1 MIKNYNTTQH
11 TPPPYKKNL
20 FLTSAAYLSVTALAV
35 FFMPATQAR
44 AAEQIHIVGSS
55 TVYPFA
61 TTIAEEFGKTTRN
74 ASPIVESTGTGGG
87 LKLFCSGVDETF
99 PDIANASRAIKDS
112 ERKLCSDN
120 GVKDITEIKIGFD
133 GIVLAN
139 ARKSPVFDLTKDQI
153 FAALAKKVV
162 VGGKLAD
169 NPHKMWNEID
179 PKLPAVKIEVYGP
192 PTTSGTRDAFVE
204 LVMEKACADKDAFKA
219 VWKDE
224 DSRKKNC
231 HMIREDGAFIEAG
244 ENDNLI
250 VQKLK
255 SNPDALGIFGYSFL
269 EENEDSVHGSKV
281 GGISPSFETIADGS
295 YPVSRPLFMYVK
307 DAHVAVTPG
316 LADFIQE
323 AVSEKAAGAEGYLAA
338 KGLIPL
344 PEAELKTMEK
354 RAAALT
360 KAKVK
365 SN

>member
-1 MIKNYNTTQH
+1 M
-11 TPPPYKKNL
+11 
-20 FLTSAAYLSVTALAV
+20 TALAV
-35 FFMPATQAR
+35 FFMPVTQAR
-44 AAEQIHIVGSS
+44 AADQIHIVGSS

-61 TTIAEEFGKTTRN
+61 TTIAEEFGKTTKN

-87 LKLFCSGVDETF
+87 LKLFCGGVDETF

-112 ERKLCSDN
+112 ERKMCTEN
-120 GVKDITEIKIGFD
+120 GVKDVTEIKIGFD

-139 ARKSPVFDLTKDQI
+139 SRKSPVFELTKDQI
-153 FAALAKKVV
+153 FEALAKQII
-162 VGGKLAD
+162 VGGKLVD
-169 NPHKMWNEID
+169 NPHKTWKEID
-179 PKLPAVKIEVYGP
+179 AKLPAVKIEVYGP

-204 LVMEKACADKDAFKA
+204 LVMEKSCADKDAFKA

-231 HMIREDGAFIEAG
+231 HLIREDGAFIEAG

-281 GGISPSFETIADGS
+281 GGVAPTFETIADGS

-316 LADFIQE
+316 LDAFVQE

-354 RAAALT
+354 RAAALST
-360 KAKVK
+360 AKSK
-365 SN
+365 R

>member
-1 MIKNYNTTQH
+1 
-11 TPPPYKKNL
+11 
-20 FLTSAAYLSVTALAV
+20 
-35 FFMPATQAR
+35 MPVSQAQ
-44 AAEQIHIVGSS
+44 AGEQIHIVGSS

-61 TTIAEEFGKTTRN
+61 TTIAEEFGKTTEN

-87 LKLFCSGVDETF
+87 LKLFCGGVGDTF

-112 ERKLCSDN
+112 ERKLCAEN

-153 FAALAKKVV
+153 FAALAKQVV
-162 VGGKLAD
+162 VEGKLVD
-169 NPHKMWNEID
+169 NPYKMWNEID
-179 PKLPAVKIEVYGP
+179 PTLPAVKIEVYGP

-219 VWKDE
+219 IWTDE
-224 DSRKKNC
+224 DERKKNC
-231 HMIREDGAFIEAG
+231 HLMREDGAFIEAG

-281 GGISPSFETIADGS
+281 GGIAPAFETIADGS
-295 YPVSRPLFMYVK
+295 YPVSRALFMYVK
-307 DAHVAVTPG
+307 DAHVSVTAG
-316 LADFIQE
+316 LDAFIQE
-323 AVSEKAAGAEGYLAA
+323 AVSEKAAGPEGYLAA

-344 PEAELKTMEK
+344 PGDELKTMEK
-354 RAAALT
+354 RAAALS
-360 KAKVK
+360 AVK